1 MDDAHAD
8 SFRFTDKDAWPSGNQ
23 QGCRIRA
30 DAQEA
35 WNTEQEVKAGDTVSC
50 NAAGLNA
57 MQ

>member
-8 SFRFTDKDAWPSGNQ
+8 SFRLADKDAGPSGNQ

-35 WNTEQEVKAGDTVSC
+35 
-50 NAAGLNA
+50 
-57 MQ
+57 